1 MIIKIKNTKSEK
13 FTFLNSILSGNYNLY
28 LQQKRRN
35 RIKCW
40 WIEIKN
46 QNINRYITFDNWN
59 QPINNFEKPE
69 VDISSL
75 NGEEI
80 YLEIFE
86 DIYRLMNIRDMEQLQ
101 ETHSKYLNSWNKKL
115 FITPPTFPVLSIDI
129 DNLNDTIEKYSNP
142 NDIIMNYNLNGY
154 EWAESE
160 RIIDSLGQL
169 YEVEYL
175 NFGHPMGVVV
185 PKRIERTMSTNEVNE
200 IIKNQNIEF
209 KVNKLKTN

>member
-1 MIIKIKNTKSEK
+1 LIVKIQNTKSEK
-13 FTFLNSILSGNYNLY
+13 YTFLNSIFSSNYNLY

-40 WIEIKN
+40 WIEIDN

-59 QPINNFEKPE
+59 KPINISEKPE

-75 NGEEI
+75 KGEEVH
-80 YLEIFE
+80 LEIFE
-86 DIYRLMNIRDMEQLQ
+86 DVYRLMNIRDMEQLR
-101 ETHSKYLNSWNKKL
+101 ETHSKYLNSWNQRL

-129 DNLNDTIEKYSNP
+129 DNLTDAIEKYSTP
-142 NDIIMNYNLNGY
+142 NDIIMNSDLNGY

-200 IIKNQNIEF
+200 IIKNQDIEF
-209 KVNKLKTN
+209 KV

>member
-40 WIEIKN
+40 WVEIEI

-59 QPINNFEKPE
+59 QPIDNSEKPE

-86 DIYRLMNIRDMEQLQ
+86 DVYRLMNIQDMEQLQ
-101 ETHSKYLNSWNKKL
+101 KTHSKYLNSWNQKL
-115 FITPPTFPVLSIDI
+115 FITPPSFPVLLIDI
-129 DNLNDTIEKYSNP
+129 NNLNNTIEKYLAP
-142 NDIIMNYNLNGY
+142 NDIIINSDLNGY
-154 EWAESE
+154 EWTESE

-185 PKRIERTMSTNEVNE
+185 PKRIERTMSSSEIND
-200 IIKNQNIEF
+200 IIKNQDVEF
-209 KVNKLKTN
+209 KI